1 MDLSWLNLFNV
12 TVVDVGVFSISVIGL
27 IWMYREL
34 NALKSANAELRH
46 SVTVLQKENEE
57 LRTENGELREENA
70 ELQQQV
76 LGLQQQVLGLQ
87 QQVLEL
93 QQQVLEREQQVL
105 ELQQQVLELQAEN
118 TRLTQQFRDAQSAAD
133 KRYNALLK
141 EHTEIQQQFRDAQSA
156 ADKRYN
162 VLKGEF
168 DRLLKENGEIR
179 QELVEVRQANQMLRT
194 EFDRLSGR
202 YEELKDWVMAGRF
215 A

>member
-1 MDLSWLNLFNV
+1 MDWSWLNLFNV

-70 ELQQQV
+70 A
-76 LGLQQQVLGLQ
+76 LQQQVLGLQ

-93 QQQVLEREQQVL
+93 QQQALEREQQVL
-105 ELQQQVLELQAEN
+105 ELQQQVVELQAEN

-133 KRYNALLK
+133 KRYNTLLK
-141 EHTEIQQQFRDAQSA
+141 EHTEIQQQFHDAQSA

-162 VLKGEF
+162 TLKGEF

-179 QELVEVRQANQMLRT
+179 QELVEVRQANQVLRT

>member
-1 MDLSWLNLFNV
+1 MDWSWLNLFNV

-57 LRTENGELREENA
+57 LRTENGEIREENA
-70 ELQQQV
+70 A
-76 LGLQQQVLGLQ
+76 LQQQVLGLQ

-93 QQQVLEREQQVL
+93 QQQALEREQQVL
-105 ELQQQVLELQAEN
+105 ELQQQVLELDEEN
-118 TRLTQQFRDAQSAAD
+118 TRLTQQFRDAQSASD
-133 KRYNALLK
+133 KRYNTLLK

-162 VLKGEF
+162 ALKGEF

-179 QELVEVRQANQMLRT
+179 QELVEVRQANQVLRT

>member
-76 LGLQQQVLGLQ
+76 LGLQQQVL
-87 QQVLEL
+87 EL
-93 QQQVLEREQQVL
+93 QQQVL

-162 VLKGEF
+162 ALKGEF

>member
-76 LGLQQQVLGLQ
+76 LGLQQQVL
-87 QQVLEL
+87 EL
-93 QQQVLEREQQVL
+93 QQQVLEWEQQVL
-105 ELQQQVLELQAEN
+105 ELQQQMVELQAEN

>member
-93 QQQVLEREQQVL
+93 QQQVLE
-105 ELQQQVLELQAEN
+105 LQQQVLELQAEN

-162 VLKGEF
+162 ALKGEF